1 MYDEQ
6 TGLIWT
12 DGALT
17 FRQGIGI
24 LAHYGVEGETADVRR
39 AALRCVANALLLD
52 SKMRQIFV
60 NTGLAGKLAERLK
73 VCLLEYRIERSL
85 TGVDKF
91 I

>member
-6 TGLIWT
+6 TGLIWI
-12 DGALT
+12 GALI

-24 LAHYGVEGETADVRR
+24 LAHYGVEGEMADVRR

-73 VCLLEYRIERSL
+73 VCLNIGSSS
-85 TGVDKF
+85 
-91 I
+91 